1 MLENLSI
8 SSMTKKTVIITGI
21 TGQDGA
27 YLAQLLLR
35 KNFKVIGLTRS
46 CGNDN
51 LNGLSYLGIK
61 EKVILMPCD
70 LLDISQI
77 IKIIQQ
83 VKPAHIYNLA
93 AQSSVSLSFQQPIGT
108 FQLNTLS
115 VFNLLEAI
123 KTVDKTIRFYQ
134 ASSSEMYGKVN
145 DLPITENSILHPLS
159 PYAIAKAAAHFT
171 CIHYRESYKLYV
183 SCGIL
188 FNHESY
194 LRPNTFFVKKVIQES
209 VRISKGATNV
219 LKVGNIDIKRD
230 FGYAPEYVE
239 AMYLILEQE
248 KPSDYLIC
256 SGQTIS
262 LREIIHYIFDK
273 LNISHDLYQIDD
285 QLYRPAEIENI
296 YGDNTKAKQALGWVY
311 NLDIFQTLDLL
322 LKEEMENYTLIY
334 QLS

>member
-1 MLENLSI
+1 
-8 SSMTKKTVIITGI
+8 MTKQTAIITGI

-35 KNFKVIGLTRS
+35 DNFTVIGLTR
-46 CGNDN
+46 GYHNDN

-61 EKVILMPCD
+61 EEVTLMTCD
-70 LLDISQI
+70 LLDISQL

-83 VKPAHIYNLA
+83 VKPTHIYNLA

-108 FQLNTLS
+108 FQFNTLS

-123 KTVDKTIRFYQ
+123 KMVDKTIRFYQ

-145 DLPITENSILHPLS
+145 NLPITENSVLHPLS
-159 PYAIAKAAAHFT
+159 PYAISKAAAHFT
-171 CIHYRESYKLYV
+171 CIHYRESYKLHV
-183 SCGIL
+183 SCGVL

-194 LRPNTFFVKKVIQES
+194 LRQNTFFVKKVIQES
-209 VRISKGATNV
+209 IRISKGLLDV

-230 FGYAPEYVE
+230 FGYAPKYTE
-239 AMYLILEQE
+239 AMYLILQQEQ
-248 KPSDYLIC
+248 PSDYLIC

-273 LNISHDLYQIDD
+273 LNLSHNLYKIDD

-296 YGDNTKAKQALGWVY
+296 YGDNTKAKQELGWIY
-311 NLDIFQTLDLL
+311 DLDIYQTLDLL
-322 LKEEMENYTLIY
+322 LKEELENN
-334 QLS
+334 S

>member
-1 MLENLSI
+1 MKQQ
-8 SSMTKKTVIITGI
+8 TAIITGI

-35 KNFKVIGLTRS
+35 DNFKVVGLTR
-46 CGNDN
+46 GYNNDN
-51 LNGLSYLGIK
+51 LNGLSYLGIQ
-61 EKVILMPCD
+61 EKVQLVTCD

-83 VKPAHIYNLA
+83 IKPTHIYNLA

-108 FQLNTLS
+108 FQFNTLS

-123 KTVDKTIRFYQ
+123 KMVDKTIRFYQ

-145 DLPITENSILHPLS
+145 DLPITENSVLHPLS
-159 PYAIAKAAAHFT
+159 PYAISKAAAHFT
-171 CIHYRESYKLYV
+171 CIHYRESYKLHV
-183 SCGIL
+183 SCGVL

-194 LRPNTFFVKKVIQES
+194 LRQNTFFVKKVIQES
-209 VRISKGATNV
+209 IKISKGLLDV

-230 FGYAPEYVE
+230 FGYAPKYTE
-239 AMYLILEQE
+239 AMYLILQQE
-248 KPSDYLIC
+248 HPSDYLIC

-262 LREIIHYIFDK
+262 LREIIHYIFDR
-273 LNISHDLYQIDD
+273 LSISHDLYQIDD

-296 YGDNTKAKQALGWVY
+296 YGNNAKAKQELGWVY
-311 NLDIFQTLDLL
+311 DLDIYQTLDLL
-322 LKEEMENYTLIY
+322 LKEELENNF
-334 QLS
+334 